1 MLSKFFI
8 DRPIFASVLAIVMVI
23 AGGLSAY
30 VISVEQYPEI
40 APPTV
45 SVDAVYPGAN
55 AQTVAETV
63 AAPIEQEVNGV
74 EGMIYMSS
82 VSADDGT
89 YALTVSFELGTDI
102 DIAAVQTQNRVSAAE
117 AKLPSEVRA
126 QGITTKKKSP
136 SLLMVL
142 APYAPGGEYD
152 NLFLSNYVNI
162 YMKDAISRTNGVGD
176 VFIFGVQDFS
186 MRVWL
191 DPLVLAARGLT
202 TLDVID
208 AIQAQNVQVA
218 AGRIGAEPIDDPA
231 GFQFTVSTQGRL
243 STPEE
248 FGAIV
253 VKVGEDQRTVR
264 LSDVARIERGAASYD
279 MVAGY
284 NGARNPL
291 IGIYQLPGTNALAVA
306 ETIKHTVQDL
316 SEDFPD
322 GMECP
327 VVYDSTIFVSA
338 SIKEVITTL
347 VIASLLVFAT
357 VFVFLQDWRA
367 TLVPGVA
374 IPVSII
380 GTFAILLALGYSM
393 NMLTLF
399 GLVLAIGIVVDDAI
413 VVVENTARLID
424 EEGLDPKSAAKKSMM
439 EITGP
444 VIATSLVLLAVFVP
458 TTVLPGITGQLYRQF
473 GVTLSVATLLSS
485 VNALTLSPALCAL
498 LLRKTPEKR
507 NILFRALNVGI
518 DGTRRVY
525 SGTVRILLRVAILGV
540 LAFALVVAGVV
551 WSFKAVPGGFLPN
564 EDQAYMFVNISA
576 PDAAKLG
583 RTIKVME
590 EVQEIVANT
599 EGVESYVSIGGFSIL
614 TGAAQSNSATLIVVL
629 DPWELRPDRPDT
641 VIAAEMSRKFYA
653 ITEATVFPFLPPPIQ
668 GLGSAGGFDMRIQDR
683 GSAGSVLLQSV
694 ANDIVA
700 AASETGKIVSPYN
713 SFSAETPQIF
723 VDINR
728 DRAQRLGIALPTI
741 FDTLQTNL
749 GSAYVNDFN
758 LFGRTF
764 QVRAQAES
772 EFRMSQQDL
781 LDLKVRN
788 AEGSEVPISTLATVR
803 ETAGPAVVYRY
814 NLFSAATITGSGAP
828 GVSSGQ
834 ALSEMQQIADQTLPP
849 GFGFEWTSL
858 AYQQIASG
866 NLAPLVFALAIV
878 FVYFFLAAQY
888 ESWSVPL
895 TIMATIPIGVL
906 GAMLATLARG
916 MDNNVYTQIGLVLLV
931 ALVCKN
937 AILIVEFAEQLRK
950 QGKPLREATLEAS
963 SLRYR
968 PILMTALSFVLG
980 TAPLLIASGA
990 GASSRLAIGTAVFGG
1005 MVLATF
1011 VGIFFIPVMYL
1022 IVRTVFKG
1030 KRIEAAA

>member
-162 YMKDAISRTNGVGD
+162 YMKDAISRTSGVGD

-191 DPLVLAARGLT
+191 DPLLLAARGLT

-231 GFQFTVSTQGRL
+231 GFQFTVSTKGRL
-243 STPEE
+243 SSPEE
-248 FGAIV
+248 FGQIV

-264 LSDVARIERGAASYD
+264 LSDIARIELGAASYD

-291 IGIYQLPGTNALAVA
+291 IGIYQLPGTNALEVA
-306 ETIKHTVQDL
+306 ENIKQTIEDL
-316 SEDFPD
+316 SADFPE

-380 GTFAILLALGYSM
+380 GTFAILLAMGYSM

-424 EEGLDPKSAAKKSMM
+424 EEGLDARSAAKRSMV

-507 NILFRALNVGI
+507 NILFRGLNLGI

-525 SGTVRILLRVAILGV
+525 AGTVRILLRVAVLGV

-564 EDQAYMFVNISA
+564 EDQAYMFVNIST

-629 DPWELRPDRPDT
+629 DPWELRPDRPDA
-641 VIAAEMSRKFYA
+641 VIAAEMARKFYG

-668 GLGSAGGFDMRIQDR
+668 GLGSAGGFDMRVQDR
-683 GSAGSVLLQSV
+683 GSAGPVLLQSV
-694 ANDIVA
+694 ANDIATA
-700 AASETGKIVSPYN
+700 AGETGRIVSPYN
-713 SFSAETPQIF
+713 SFSAETPQLF

-728 DRAQRLGIALPTI
+728 DRAQRLGIPLPTI
-741 FDTLQTNL
+741 FSTLQTNL

-772 EFRMSQQDL
+772 DFRMSQQDL

-788 AEGSEVPISTLATVR
+788 ASGSEVPISTLATVR

-814 NLFSAATITGSGAP
+814 NLFPAATITGSGAP
-828 GVSSGQ
+828 GVSSGE
-834 ALSEMQQIADQTLPP
+834 ALSEMQRIADQTLPP

-858 AYQQIASG
+858 SYQQIASG

-906 GAMLATLARG
+906 GAMLATLVRG

-950 QGKPLREATLEAS
+950 SGKPLREATLEAS

-1005 MVLATF
+1005 MVLATV

-1022 IVRTVFKG
+1022 IIRTVFKG
-1030 KRIEAAA
+1030 KRAEAVA